1 MSKQILEIGM
11 TILIF
16 KPELN
21 NLFKILAKQDFKVV
35 GPQIKDHTVILGPIE
50 RLADL
55 PKGYISQEKPGK
67 YTLTSNG
74 KEN

>member
-21 NLFKILAKQDFKVV
+21 NLFKILAKQGFKLV
-35 GPQIKDHTVILGPIE
+35 GPQIKDQTVILGSINSD
-50 RLADL
+50 R
-55 PKGYISQEKPGK
+55 
-67 YTLTSNG
+67 
-74 KEN
+74 